1 MQIARLIYTAK
12 INADY
17 RSKLIKQ
24 IGPNKLA
31 LTRCKG
37 YEQIKRSVRGNMQI
51 SVVIPAYNEEGNIG
65 PLVTETIEVIPVDML
80 GEIVV
85 ADDCSTDTTRDVVL
99 ELARANPKI
108 RLIKHEQNAGQSAAL
123 RSGVL
128 AAKFPIIATMDGDG
142 QNVPENIPDMVAMIE
157 IETGP
162 HLIGGVRAKR
172 KDTLSKRWA
181 SKSAN
186 AIRRFVLRDDCPDTG
201 CGIKVFSRAIFVKL
215 PFFSGLH
222 RYLPALFAANGY
234 TCAYMDV
241 KDRPRLTGQS
251 KYTNFGR
258 AMIGIYDLIGVG
270 WLIRRSRNPGVKD
283 MTDA

>member
-1 MQIARLIYTAK
+1 
-12 INADY
+12 
-17 RSKLIKQ
+17 
-24 IGPNKLA
+24 
-31 LTRCKG
+31 
-37 YEQIKRSVRGNMQI
+37 MQI
-51 SVVIPAYNEEGNIG
+51 SVVIPAFNEEGNIG
-65 PLVTETIEVIPVDML
+65 PLVTETLEVIPHDLL
-80 GEIVV
+80 GEIIV

-99 ELARANPKI
+99 ALATENPKI
-108 RLIKHEQNAGQSAAL
+108 RLIAHQTNAGQSAAL

-142 QNVPENIPDMVAMIE
+142 QNVPENIPDMVALLNL
-157 IETGP
+157 TQGP

-172 KDTLSKRWA
+172 RDTLSKRLA

-201 CGIKVFSRAIFVKL
+201 CGIKVFSREIFVKL

-234 TCAYMDV
+234 TCAYHNV

-270 WLIRRSRNPGVKD
+270 WLIRRSRNPDTKD
-283 MTDA
+283 MTDV

>member
-1 MQIARLIYTAK
+1 
-12 INADY
+12 
-17 RSKLIKQ
+17 
-24 IGPNKLA
+24 
-31 LTRCKG
+31 
-37 YEQIKRSVRGNMQI
+37 MQI
-51 SVVIPAYNEEGNIG
+51 SIVIPAFNEEGNIG
-65 PLVTETIEVIPVDML
+65 PLVTETLGVIPEDML
-80 GEIVV
+80 GEIIV

-99 ELARANPKI
+99 EIAKTNPKV
-108 RLIKHEQNAGQSAAL
+108 RLIRHETNAGQSAAL

-128 AAKFPIIATMDGDG
+128 EARFSVIGTMDGDG
-142 QNVPENIPDMVAMIE
+142 QNVPENIPDMVAKLNLDQ
-157 IETGP
+157 GP

-172 KDTLSKRWA
+172 RDTLSKRMA

-201 CGIKVFSRAIFVKL
+201 CGIKVFSRDIFVRL

-234 TCAYMDV
+234 TCTYFDV

-270 WLIRRSRNPGVKD
+270 WLIRRSRNPGIKD
-283 MTDA
+283 LTDV

>member
-1 MQIARLIYTAK
+1 MH
-12 INADY
+12 
-17 RSKLIKQ
+17 
-24 IGPNKLA
+24 
-31 LTRCKG
+31 
-37 YEQIKRSVRGNMQI
+37 I
-51 SVVIPAYNEEGNIG
+51 SIVIPAFNEEGNIG
-65 PLVTETIEVIPVDML
+65 PLVTETIGVIPEEML
-80 GEIVV
+80 GEIIV
-85 ADDCSTDTTRDVVL
+85 ADDCSTDTTREVVL
-99 ELARANPKI
+99 ELAKDNPKI
-108 RLIKHEQNAGQSAAL
+108 RLIKHESNAGQSAAL

-128 AAKFPIIATMDGDG
+128 EARHKIIATMDGDG
-142 QNVPENIPDMVAMIE
+142 QNVPENIPAMVALLNLD
-157 IETGP
+157 TGP

-172 KDTLSKRWA
+172 RDTLSKRLA

-201 CGIKVFSRAIFVKL
+201 CGIKVFSRDIFIRL

-234 TCAYMDV
+234 TCAYSDV
-241 KDRPRLTGQS
+241 KDRPRLTGHS

-270 WLIRRSRNPGVKD
+270 WLIRRSRNPRVKD

>member
-1 MQIARLIYTAK
+1 
-12 INADY
+12 
-17 RSKLIKQ
+17 
-24 IGPNKLA
+24 
-31 LTRCKG
+31 
-37 YEQIKRSVRGNMQI
+37 MQI
-51 SVVIPAYNEEGNIG
+51 SIVIPAFNEEGNIG
-65 PLVTETIEVIPVDML
+65 PLVTETIEVIPEGLL
-80 GEIVV
+80 GEIIV
-85 ADDCSTDTTRDVVL
+85 ADDCSTDETRDVVL
-99 ELARANPKI
+99 KLARQNPKI
-108 RLIKHEQNAGQSAAL
+108 RLIKHETNAGQSAAL

-128 AAKFPIIATMDGDG
+128 AAKYEIIGTMDGDG
-142 QNVPENIPDMVAMIE
+142 QNVPENIPQMVAKLDLE
-157 IETGP
+157 SGP

-172 KDTLSKRWA
+172 KDTLSKRMA

-201 CGIKVFSRAIFVKL
+201 CGIKVFSRQIFVKL

-234 TCAYMDV
+234 VCAYEDV

-270 WLIRRSRNPGVKD
+270 WLIRRSRNPSVKD
-283 MTDA
+283 MTDV

>member
-1 MQIARLIYTAK
+1 MH
-12 INADY
+12 
-17 RSKLIKQ
+17 
-24 IGPNKLA
+24 
-31 LTRCKG
+31 
-37 YEQIKRSVRGNMQI
+37 I
-51 SVVIPAYNEEGNIG
+51 SIVIPAFNEEGNIG
-65 PLVTETIEVIPVDML
+65 PLVTETIGVIPDDML
-80 GEIVV
+80 GEIIV
-85 ADDCSTDTTRDVVL
+85 ADDCSTDTTREVVL
-99 ELARANPKI
+99 ELAKENPKI
-108 RLIKHEQNAGQSAAL
+108 RLITHETNAGQSAAL

-128 AAKFPIIATMDGDG
+128 QAQHKIIATMDGDG
-142 QNVPENIPDMVAMIE
+142 QNVPENIPAMVALLDLDK
-157 IETGP
+157 GP

-172 KDTLSKRWA
+172 RDTLSKRMA

-201 CGIKVFSRAIFVKL
+201 CGIKVFSRDIFVRL

-234 TCAYMDV
+234 TCAYSDV
-241 KDRPRLTGQS
+241 KDRPRLTGHS

-270 WLIRRSRNPGVKD
+270 WLIRRSRNPSVKD

>member
-1 MQIARLIYTAK
+1 MQVSI
-12 INADY
+12 
-17 RSKLIKQ
+17 
-24 IGPNKLA
+24 
-31 LTRCKG
+31 
-37 YEQIKRSVRGNMQI
+37 
-51 SVVIPAYNEEGNIG
+51 VIPAFNEEGNIG
-65 PLVTETIEVIPVDML
+65 PLVTETLGAIPDDML
-80 GEIVV
+80 GEVIV

-99 ELARANPKI
+99 ALAKENPKV
-108 RLIKHEQNAGQSAAL
+108 RLIQHLQNAGQSAAL

-142 QNVPENIPDMVAMIE
+142 QNVPEDIPEMVAKLNL
-157 IETGP
+157 ETGP

-172 KDTLSKRWA
+172 RDTLSKRLA

-186 AIRRFVLRDDCPDTG
+186 AIRRGVLRDDCPDTG
-201 CGIKVFSRAIFVKL
+201 CGIKAFSRDIFVNL

-234 TCAYMDV
+234 TCAYHNV
-241 KDRPRLTGQS
+241 KDRPRLTGSS

-270 WLIRRSRNPGVKD
+270 WLIRRSRNPGVKEHRPD
-283 MTDA
+283 V

>member
-1 MQIARLIYTAK
+1 
-12 INADY
+12 
-17 RSKLIKQ
+17 
-24 IGPNKLA
+24 
-31 LTRCKG
+31 
-37 YEQIKRSVRGNMQI
+37 MQI